1 LGEDEV
7 NAAVSLRPYLP
18 ADARRCAEIF
28 RSSIEELAAEDY
40 NDEQREAW
48 AARAGDEQAFGAR
61 LGGALTLLAMIDGA
75 VAGFASLKGAD
86 EIDMLFVDPEF
97 ARQGVG
103 RTLIDAL
110 TRLAQAR
117 GAKRLT
123 TEASDVAKPL
133 FEQLGFV
140 AQTRNLVRKGDQWLA
155 NTTLSKTLAAPP
167 TPPTRH

>member
-1 LGEDEV
+1 MSV
-7 NAAVSLRPYLP
+7 ALRPYLP
-18 ADARRCAEIF
+18 ADAKRCAEIF

-40 NDEQREAW
+40 NEEQRQAW
-48 AARAGDEQAFGAR
+48 ASRADDEQAFGAR
-61 LGGALTLLAMIDGA
+61 LAKALTLMAMIDGA

-103 RTLIDAL
+103 RTLVEAL
-110 TRLAQAR
+110 TKLAAAR

-123 TEASDVAKPL
+123 AEASDVAKPL
-133 FEQLGFV
+133 FERLGFA

-155 NTTLSKTLAAPP
+155 NTTMSKTLAAPP

>member
-1 LGEDEV
+1 MTTTKSS
-7 NAAVSLRPYLP
+7 ARPGPRAPMTNRLSAP
-18 ADARRCAEIF
+18 GSPRR
-28 RSSIEELAAEDY
+28 
-40 NDEQREAW
+40 
-48 AARAGDEQAFGAR
+48 
-61 LGGALTLLAMIDGA
+61 LTLLAVIDGA

-123 TEASDVAKPL
+123 VEASDVAKPL
-133 FEQLGFV
+133 FERQGFT
-140 AQTRNLVRKGDQWLA
+140 ASSAISSASATNG
-155 NTTLSKTLAAPP
+155 SP
-167 TPPTRH
+167 TPR

>member
-1 LGEDEV
+1 MS
-7 NAAVSLRPYLP
+7 VSLRPYLP
-18 ADARRCAEIF
+18 ADVRRCAEIF
-28 RSSIEELAAEDY
+28 RSSIDQLAAEDY
-40 NDEQREAW
+40 DEDQREAW
-48 AARAGDEQAFGAR
+48 ASRANDEQAFGVR
-61 LGGALTLLAMIDGA
+61 LGEALTLLAMIDGT

-97 ARQGVG
+97 ARRGVG
-103 RTLIDAL
+103 RTLVDAL

-133 FEQLGFV
+133 FERQGFT
-140 AQTRNLVRKGDQWLA
+140 AQKRNLVRKGDQWLA
-155 NTTLSKTLAAPP
+155 NTTMTKTLAGDS